1 MNGRYRW
8 RAAATE
14 LAEVV
19 RSAGPRVAAAGVVM
33 IVLVAAPVLL
43 RAYIFVPW

>member
-8 RAAATE
+8 HAAAAE

-19 RSAGPRVAAAGVVM
+19 RTAGPRVAVVGVVM
-33 IVLVAAPVLL
+33 VAFVAAPVLL
-43 RAYIFVPW
+43 RAWVFVPW